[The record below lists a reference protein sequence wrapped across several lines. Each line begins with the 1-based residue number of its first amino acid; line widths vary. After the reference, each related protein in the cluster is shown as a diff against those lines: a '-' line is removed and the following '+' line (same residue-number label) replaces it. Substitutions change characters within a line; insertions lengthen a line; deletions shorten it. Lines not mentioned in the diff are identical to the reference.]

1 MSEFAWSPTP
11 ELIAQSNLTAFLDR
25 TGCTSYD
32 ALIAR
37 ADAEPAWFWEQVI
50 RFFDLRFYQPYEKI
64 VDMSPGHPWARWCVG
79 GTTNLVLNC
88 IDRHRGTPVWDRTY
102 LVWEGE
108 TGAQRIL
115 TYGEFDAEV
124 CRLANALRSLGVGR
138 GDSVGIFMPNLPEA
152 FVAYY
157 AIAKVGGIVMPLF
170 SGFGPEP
177 LALRLADGSAKAV
190 ITSDGAWRRGKPGA
204 MKSVLD
210 EALKSVH
217 TVQHTIVVRYLD
229 GAIAAPMTA
238 GRDYWWHER
247 VARQS
252 PEAPT
257 EEMNADDPAV
267 LIYTS
272 GTTGSPKGA
281 VWTHISNVAKL
292 ALDFGICLDFK
303 PQDRFFFLSDMGW
316 MVGPMSTM
324 VSSIFGASVLL
335 AEGAPDYPDTGR
347 LWQLIQRHRVTFLG
361 VSPTLVRGMMRY
373 GAEEV
378 GRADMASLRITFSS
392 GEPWTETPWHWFFEH
407 VCKRRLPNLNISGG
421 TEVGCLILANTL
433 HRRHKPCS
441 FSGPVPGM
449 GADIV
454 DDAGISR
461 GPGQAGELVL
471 RQASIGL
478 TKSLWRDDKRYFES
492 YWNTIPGMWVHG
504 DLAMRDADGYWF
516 ILGRSDDTIK
526 IAGKRT
532 GPAELEN
539 LLMKTGQLLEC
550 AVVGIPDELKGSAIV
565 CVCVALPGVDAGT
578 SLEQE
583 LTRTLVEGMGASY
596 RPKRIVFARDL
607 PKTRNLKVMRR
618 VVRAALTGANAGDLA
633 ALVNPDAVQELR
645 RLTAK

>member
-11 ELIAQSNLTAFLDR
+11 ELIARSNLSAFLEH
-25 TGCTSYD
+25 TGCGDYD
-32 ALIAR
+32 ALVAR
-37 ADAEPAWFWEQVI
+37 ADAEPGWFWEQVI
-50 RFFDLRFYQPYEKI
+50 RFFDLRFYKAYERI
-64 VDMSPGHPWARWCVG
+64 VDVSAGLPWARWCVG

-88 IDRHRGTPVWDRTY
+88 IDRHRGTAVWDRTY
-102 LVWEGE
+102 LVWESE
-108 TGAQRIL
+108 RGAQRTL
-115 TYGEFDAEV
+115 TYREFDAEV
-124 CRLANALRSLGVGR
+124 CRLANTLRSLGVGR
-138 GDSVGIFMPNLPEA
+138 GNVVGIFMPNLPEA
-152 FVAYY
+152 FMAFY

-177 LALRLADGSAKAV
+177 LALRLADGGARAV

-204 MKSVLD
+204 MKGVLD
-210 EALKSVH
+210 EALNSVP
-217 TVQHTIVVRYLD
+217 TVRHTIVVRYLGD
-229 GAIAAPMTA
+229 VISAPMTS
-238 GRDYWWHER
+238 GRDYWWHEQ

-252 PEAPT
+252 PDAPT

-272 GTTGSPKGA
+272 GTTGKPKGA

-292 ALDFGICLDFK
+292 ALDFGVCLDFK
-303 PQDRFFFLSDMGW
+303 PDDRFFFLSDMGW

-324 VSSIFGASVLL
+324 VSSILGASVLL

-347 LWQLIQRHRVTFLG
+347 LWRLVQQHRVTFLG

-373 GAEEV
+373 GMEEV
-378 GRADMASLRITFSS
+378 GRADLSSLRITFSS
-392 GEPWTETPWHWFFEH
+392 GEPWTETPWNWFFEH

-421 TEVGCLILANTL
+421 TEVGCLILTNTL
-433 HRRHKPCS
+433 HHRHKPCA

-449 GADIV
+449 GADVV
-454 DDAGISR
+454 DDAGTSCV
-461 GPGQAGELVL
+461 PGQVGELVL

-492 YWNTIPGMWVHG
+492 YWNTIPGVWVHG
-504 DLAMRDADGYWF
+504 DLATRDADGCWF

-532 GPAELEN
+532 GPTELEN

-565 CVCVALPGVDAGT
+565 CVCVARPGVDAGAA
-578 SLEQE
+578 LEQE
-583 LTRTLVEGMGASY
+583 LVRTLVQGMGASY

-607 PKTRNLKVMRR
+607 PKTRNMKVMRR
-618 VVRAALTGANAGDLA
+618 VVRAALTGENAGDLS
-633 ALVNPDAVQELR
+633 ALVNPEVVKELQ
-645 RLTAK
+645 AMHQ